1 MKDLFKYK
9 NKMVEILCDNGEIIK
24 GVASLSCDINYAPF
38 LQIQGVQKPLYPENV
53 CKIKI
58 IKNYG

>member
-9 NKMVEILCDNGEIIK
+9 NKTVEILCDNGKVVK
-24 GVASLSCDINYAPF
+24 GLVKVGYDINYSPIIE
-38 LQIQGVQKPLYPENV
+38 IQSQHITIYPENI

-58 IKNYG
+58 IKNCV